1 MCVTNGARWYQIMHD
16 SPCTT
21 AAKHRETLRA
31 NGIEQSSPPTNL
43 PQQIPHV
50 PAGHCGQ
57 QPTFPPVFNTAD
69 NILDGLDV
77 SGVQGPTI
85 TVSCRTFSKPEGLRN
100 SKQIAVEIIVGDT
113 GCGIPASK
121 LESIFR
127 EFERVESAQPKTS
140 TVPGLGLGL
149 AVVARSVE
157 QLGGQLRVD
166 SKVDQGSRFSF
177 LIPFMV
183 WDGCGRHL
191 VGQGGYRQTGAPT
204 SHSSS
209 PSSNLGADMSIK
221 HEREVPDNRSVSPL
235 PGQGVI
241 DNAPVTPDSQM
252 ASPPEAVGVEV
263 KAVGIKLRPRPSFQR
278 RKTVHPKDRSPGHVH
293 DVPTFKATQCS
304 KASGRRFLATF
315 GSTQNPITK
324 PFTRTLRMVSSRQP
338 TRFGTTNSYCGS
350 AMDCV

>member
-1 MCVTNGARWYQIMHD
+1 MKYTQRG
-16 SPCTT
+16 
-21 AAKHRETLRA
+21 
-31 NGIEQSSPPTNL
+31 
-43 PQQIPHV
+43 
-50 PAGHCGQ
+50 
-57 QPTFPPVFNTAD
+57 
-69 NILDGLDV
+69 
-77 SGVQGPTI
+77 TI
-85 TVSCRTFSKPEGLRN
+85 TVSCRAFSKPEGLRN
-100 SKQIAVEIIVGDT
+100 SKQIAVEIIVDDT

-127 EFERVESAQPKTS
+127 ELERVESAQPKTS
-140 TVPGLGLGL
+140 TAPGLGLGL

-177 LIPFMV
+177 LIPFTV

-209 PSSNLGADMSIK
+209 PSNLGVDMSIK
-221 HEREVPDNRSVSPL
+221 HEHEVPDNCSVSPL
-235 PGQGVI
+235 PGKGVI

-278 RKTVHPKDRSPGHVH
+278 RKTVHPKDRSPGQGSETKLRILSVE
-293 DVPTFKATQCS
+293 VRTQLIPEALRLVLDKLCTP
-304 KASGRRFLATF
+304 R
-315 GSTQNPITK
+315 IT
-324 PFTRTLRMVSSRQP
+324 TSIV
-338 TRFGTTNSYCGS
+338 
-350 AMDCV
+350 